1 MNPLDV
7 VIVLAVAA
15 VVALCVRSIARGE
28 TSECSTCGDAGCTA
42 RYTGGPLTTCSAVP
56 TRRSTSPRT
65 PTLDSSPNRGRCGCP
80 NMSPTS

>member
-15 VVALCVRSIARGE
+15 VVALCGRSIARGE

-42 RYTGGPLTTCSAVP
+42 RYTGGHCRAADDMLRRANEALDKPAHHSA
-56 TRRSTSPRT
+56 
-65 PTLDSSPNRGRCGCP
+65 G
-80 NMSPTS
+80 

>member
-28 TSECSTCGDAGCTA
+28 TSECSTCGDAGCRA
-42 RYTGGPLTTCSAVP
+42 ADDML
-56 TRRSTSPRT
+56 RRANEA
-65 PTLDSSPNRGRCGCP
+65 LDKPAHPNAG
-80 NMSPTS
+80 

>member
-28 TSECSTCGDAGCTA
+28 TSECSTCGDTGCTA
-42 RYTGGPLTTCSAVP
+42 RYNGGHCRAADDML
-56 TRRSTSPRT
+56 RRANQA
-65 PTLDSSPNRGRCGCP
+65 LDKPVHPNAG
-80 NMSPTS
+80 